1 MKDIETM
8 SRGSLISFIEWLVTW
23 KKEEDR
29 VVGWA
34 KLSGKELSNE
44 RNKAINFQA
53 HRRLLQYDAVRARLQ
68 SLIMESTSEAW
79 KKVRDKHR
87 EAVRLQQ
94 YYSAKIGVAVER
106 LT

>member
-1 MKDIETM
+1 MRQCPEAHL
-8 SRGSLISFIEWLVTW
+8 SRSLSGWLLGRRKRIGW
-23 KKEEDR
+23 
-29 VVGWA
+29 VGWA
-34 KLSGKELSNE
+34 KISGKELSNE

-53 HRRLLQYDAVRARLQ
+53 RRRLLQYDAVRARLQ
-68 SLIMESTSEAW
+68 SLIMESTSEALM
-79 KKVRDKHR
+79 KARDKHR